1 MQLQANGKILPY
13 PLQKT
18 LLMMKFTALL
28 VLATCL
34 QLQAKTYAQT
44 ITLNVKN
51 SPLEFVLAQLKKQSG
66 YQFFYKDA
74 ALRNAKPVT
83 LEVSNRP
90 FEEVLNLCFKD
101 QPLNWSIVK
110 KTVVIVEKEKDN
122 SMVRVDTVPQSQ
134 ATGVPQTVSGT
145 LLENTGKPIHDAAVA
160 LATATQSDIRYTRTN
175 EQGVF
180 SFSEVPPG
188 SYIIVV
194 THVTYNRVDRKIKV
208 TNAPV
213 SVHISM
219 APFTD
224 EQKEVEVVMN
234 NGYQSKSKATQT
246 GAANVITAKEIEA
259 SPSTNIMERL
269 EGKEPG
275 VLFDLRNNRIQIRGT
290 NGLSATTG
298 LVAPLVVIDGFPAID
313 QNLTNIP
320 SASVD
325 KGNPLTGKVIPAT
338 GNAILSTINPN
349 DIESIT
355 FLKDAA
361 AAAIWGSMAA
371 NGVIVIET
379 KRGRRG
385 MPQVNL
391 NTTWSVS
398 NPANFKNL
406 KTMSGAEYIDLE
418 KELFN
423 LNMYADPITSWK
435 SQEVSDAINTMF
447 RASRGE
453 ITSAQRDSMLDVLGN
468 RNNHGQIKNYLLQ
481 RAVTQ
486 QYNLSL
492 SGGGDNSTYYLSGNY
507 TRNVPVY
514 KSNVNQN
521 YYITSNTTND
531 FFKRRLTIG
540 TNLNYTYAQ
549 SQINTAAINAMS
561 VGNTGLRPYEMLVDD
576 NGVPI
581 QRSIDFTKSVT
592 DSFTRMGYLPWTYN
606 PIDELKYNNFIDT
619 KSTVRMRLSGK
630 GVLTDWLTV
639 EVSGQLQRSNDQ
651 QDNLQNKDSYLTRET
666 LNMATTYNTTTKK
679 LVYGIPLGGIYQ
691 LSNIRGEDYGLRGQ
705 FNINKSFK
713 EHHLNVIA
721 GSEIR
726 QSKVTGTQQTMYG
739 YDDDLGTSVVVNPG
753 VAYNVL
759 TGGTNTLHNFDN
771 GIYRSIR
778 RYLSYYGMLDYGWKN
793 KYFISG
799 SLRYDDAN
807 IVGVDRRHRAQPLW
821 SVGSRWNVSSE
832 PFMQNTYPLNRLS
845 LRATYGVGGN
855 APNGGQNYTT
865 VNIGLTDPYTLLPY
879 TSIGAAANPMLGWET
894 TKTANFGVDAGFFNE
909 RISLT
914 VDVYKKLTENILYS
928 IPVNATYGVTFL
940 QLNAASLKSHGV
952 EVSLTAVPVKTQ
964 NWRWSTNFN
973 FAFNTNKVT
982 DNRFPNNTGSIA
994 PNMIYNNYP
1003 NDNVWAYAWA
1013 GLDSVGQTQVFDS
1026 TGKKL
1031 NSTAGNTSK
1040 KQMKYMGRST
1050 PPYFGGFTNTIQ
1062 YKNFTLTARI
1072 TYYLG
1077 YVVRKIDINSGYP
1090 NSNGVL
1096 SGMLDNSE
1104 ALAHRWRQAGDEATA
1119 KVPGIAHINFN
1130 SLDWYKSADFNVL
1143 NAGNIRFQQLTLGY
1157 SLPQTVIKKINA
1169 FKSITANATISNL
1182 GIIWRANK
1190 EGIDPDYANTSNF
1203 TNLPPSVNYTF
1214 NLNFSF

>member
-13 PLQKT
+13 PSLKT

-28 VLATCL
+28 ILATCL
-34 QLQAKTYAQT
+34 QLQANTYAQT

-90 FEEVLNLCFKD
+90 FEEVLNLCLKD
-101 QPLNWSIVK
+101 QPLSWSIVK
-110 KTVVIVEKEKDN
+110 KTVVILEKENDR
-122 SMVRVDTVPQSQ
+122 SISRTDTLPQNQ
-134 ATGVPQTVSGT
+134 ATGAPQTVSGT
-145 LLENTGKPIHDAAVA
+145 LLENTGKPISGAAVA
-160 LATATQSDIRYTRTN
+160 LTTQGNTRYTNTDER
-175 EQGVF
+175 GVF
-180 SFSEVPPG
+180 SFTGVARG
-188 SYIIVV
+188 SYTIVV
-194 THVTYNRVDRKIKV
+194 THITYNRVDRKVKI
-208 TNAPV
+208 TDAPV
-213 SVHISM
+213 SVHLSM

-246 GAANVITAKEIEA
+246 GAANVISSKEIEA
-259 SPSTNIMERL
+259 SPSTNMLERL
-269 EGKEPG
+269 EGKVPG
-275 VLFDLRNNRIQIRGT
+275 VLFDVRNNRIQVRGT
-290 NGLSATTG
+290 NGLTTNG

-325 KGNPLTGKVIPAT
+325 RNPAAAKIINAT
-338 GNAILSTINPN
+338 GNAILSTLNPN

-379 KRGRRG
+379 KRGKRG
-385 MPQVNL
+385 MPQVNG

-406 KTMSGAEYIDLE
+406 KSMSSAEYIDLE

-423 LNMYADPITSWK
+423 LNMYNDPATGWK
-435 SQEVSDAINTMF
+435 SQEVSEAVNAMF
-447 RASRGE
+447 RAKSGE
-453 ITSAQRDSMLDVLGN
+453 ITAAQRDSILDVLGS
-468 RNNHGQIKNYLLQ
+468 RNNRGQIKDYLLQ

-492 SGGGDNSTYYLSGNY
+492 SGGGDNNTYYLAGNY

-514 KSNVNQN
+514 KSNTNQN

-549 SQINTAAINAMS
+549 SKINTAAINAMS
-561 VGNTGLRPYEMLVDD
+561 IGTTGLRSYDMLADE
-576 NGVPI
+576 NGAPI
-581 QRSIDFTKSVT
+581 QRTIDFTRRVT
-592 DSFTRMGYLPWTYN
+592 DSLTRLGYLPWTYN
-606 PIDELKYNNFIDT
+606 PVDELKYNNFIDT
-619 KSTVRMRLSGK
+619 KSTVRMRLSAK
-630 GVLTDWLTV
+630 GVITNWLSV
-639 EVSGQLQRSNDQ
+639 EVSGQLQRSTDQ
-651 QDNLQNKDSYLTRET
+651 QDNLQNKDSYQTRQIV
-666 LNMATTYNTTTKK
+666 NMATTYNTTTKK
-679 LVYGIPLGGIYQ
+679 VVNGIPVGGIYKMA
-691 LSNIRGEDYGLRGQ
+691 SVRGEDYGLRGQ

-713 EHHLNVIA
+713 DHRFNAIL

-726 QSKVTGTQQTMYG
+726 QNKITGTQQTLYG
-739 YDDDLGTSVVVNPG
+739 YDEDLGSSAIVNPG
-753 VAYNVL
+753 VPYSTLN
-759 TGGTNTLHNFDN
+759 GGSTALGSQDN
-771 GIYRSIR
+771 LIYRSIR

-793 KYFISG
+793 KYFVSG

-807 IVGVDRRHRAQPLW
+807 IVGVDRRNRAQPLW
-821 SVGSRWNVSSE
+821 SAGGRWNVSSE
-832 PFMQNTYPLNRLS
+832 PFMQHTYPLNRLS

-865 VNIGLTDPYTLLPY
+865 VNIGSTDFYSQLPY
-879 TSIGAAANPMLGWET
+879 TSILSPANPMLGWET
-894 TKTANFGVDAGFFNE
+894 TKTTDFGLDAGFFNE

-914 VDVYKKLTENILYS
+914 VDVYKKKTENVLYS
-928 IPVNATYGVTFL
+928 LPVNATYGFNLLEV
-940 QLNAASLKSHGV
+940 NASALKGHGV
-952 EVSLTAVPVKTQ
+952 EVALTAVPVKTP
-964 NWRWSTNFN
+964 NWRWTTNFN
-973 FAFNTNKVT
+973 LAYNTNKVT
-982 DNRFPNNTGSIA
+982 DNRFPNNTGSILS
-994 PNMIYNNYP
+994 NVVYNNFP
-1003 NDNVWAYAWA
+1003 NDFVFAYAWA
-1013 GLDSVGQTQVFDS
+1013 GLDSVGQTQLYDS

-1031 NSTAGNTSK
+1031 NSTAGSTTQ

-1050 PPYFGGFTNTIQ
+1050 PPYFGGFTNTVQ

-1072 TYYLG
+1072 TFYMG
-1077 YVVRKIDINSGYP
+1077 YVFRKMDITGGYP
-1090 NSNGVL
+1090 TTSGVTGLLNNSQVL
-1096 SGMLDNSE
+1096 AG
-1104 ALAHRWRQAGDEATA
+1104 RWRQAGDEATA
-1119 KVPGIAHINFN
+1119 KVPGLAKINFN
-1130 SLDWYKSADFNVL
+1130 SLDWYKYADINVL
-1143 NAGNIRFQQLTLGY
+1143 DASNIRFQQLTLGY
-1157 SLPQTVIKKINA
+1157 ALPQSVLNKIKVFRAI
-1169 FKSITANATISNL
+1169 SANATVSNL

-1190 EGIDPDYANTSNF
+1190 EGLDPDYANNSNF
-1203 TNLPPSVNYTF
+1203 TNLPPPVNYSF

>member
-1 MQLQANGKILPY
+1 MQLPANGKILPY
-13 PLQKT
+13 PLLKT

-28 VLATCL
+28 ILAACL
-34 QLQAKTYAQT
+34 QLQANTYAQT

-74 ALRNAKPVT
+74 ALRNTKPVT
-83 LEVSNRP
+83 LQVSNRP
-90 FEEVLNLCFKD
+90 FEEVLNLCLKD
-101 QPLNWSIVK
+101 QPLSWSIVK
-110 KTVVIVEKEKDN
+110 RTVVILEKEKDN
-122 SMVRVDTVPQSQ
+122 SITRADTVPQNQ
-134 ATGVPQTVSGT
+134 ATGATQTVSGT
-145 LLENTGKPIHDAAVA
+145 LLENTGKPIHGAAVA
-160 LATATQSDIRYTRTN
+160 LTTATQGNTRYSYTD
-175 EQGVF
+175 EQGFF
-180 SFSEVPPG
+180 SFPGIPPG
-188 SYIIVV
+188 SYTIIV
-194 THVTYNRVDRKIKV
+194 THVTYNRVDRKVKV

-213 SVHISM
+213 SVHLSM

-246 GAANVITAKEIEA
+246 GAANVISSKEIEA

-269 EGKEPG
+269 EGKVPG
-275 VLFDLRNNRIQIRGT
+275 VLFDVRNNRIQVRGM

-325 KGNPLTGKVIPAT
+325 RGNPLTAKVINAT
-338 GNAILSTINPN
+338 GNAILSTLNPN

-379 KRGRRG
+379 KRGKRG

-391 NTTWSVS
+391 TTTVS
-398 NPANFKNL
+398 ISKPARFKNL
-406 KTMSGAEYIDLE
+406 KTMSGAEYIDFE

-423 LNMYADPITSWK
+423 LNMYTDPATHWRNP
-435 SQEVSDAINTMF
+435 EVSDAINTMF
-447 RASRGE
+447 RAKRGD
-453 ITSAQRDSMLDVLGN
+453 ITAAQRDSILDVLGS
-468 RNNHGQIKNYLLQ
+468 RNNQRQVKDHLLQ

-492 SGGGDNSTYYLSGNY
+492 SGGGDNNTWYLAGNY

-514 KSNVNQN
+514 KSNANQN

-531 FFKRRLTIG
+531 FFKKRLTIG

-549 SQINTAAINAMS
+549 SQLNTAAINAMS
-561 VGNTGLRPYEMLVDD
+561 LGSTGLRSYDMLVDE
-576 NGVPI
+576 NGAPI
-581 QRSIDFTKSVT
+581 QRSIDFTRRVT
-592 DSFTRMGYLPWTYN
+592 DSLTRLGFLPWTYN
-606 PIDELKYNNFIDT
+606 PIDELRYNNFIDT
-619 KSTVRMRLSGK
+619 KSTVRMRLSAK
-630 GVLTDWLTV
+630 GVITNWLNV

-651 QDNLQNKDSYLTRET
+651 QDNLQNKDSYQNRQY
-666 LNMATTYNTTTKK
+666 LNIATTYNTTTKK
-679 LVYGIPLGGIYQ
+679 VVNGIPVGGIYKM
-691 LSNIRGEDYGLRGQ
+691 SNIRGDDYGLRGQ

-713 EHHLNVIA
+713 EHHFNAIL

-726 QSKVTGTQQTMYG
+726 QSKVTGTQQTLYG
-739 YDDDLGTSVVVNPG
+739 YDEDLGSSVIVNPT
-753 VAYNVL
+753 VAYPLL
-759 TGGTNTLHNFDN
+759 TGGTGTLNNQDN
-771 GIYRSIR
+771 SIYRSIR

-807 IVGVDRRHRAQPLW
+807 IVGVDRRNRAQPLW
-821 SVGSRWNVSSE
+821 SVGGRWNVSSE
-832 PFMQNTYPLNRLS
+832 PFMQNTYPLNRLN

-865 VNIGLTDPYTLLPY
+865 VNIGSTDPYSLLPY
-879 TSIGAAANPMLGWET
+879 TSIGAPANPMLGWET
-894 TKTANFGVDAGFFNE
+894 TKTANFGLDAGFFNE

-914 VDVYKKLTENILYS
+914 IDVYKKVTENILYNL
-928 IPVNATYGVTFL
+928 PVNATYGFSTLEV
-940 QLNAASLKSHGV
+940 NAATVKGHGV
-952 EVSLTAVPVKTQ
+952 EVALTAVPVKTPD
-964 NWRWSTNFN
+964 WRWTTNFN
-973 FAFNTNKVT
+973 LAFNTNKVT
-982 DNRFPNNTGSIA
+982 DNRFLNNTGNTA
-994 PNMIYNNYP
+994 ANQIYNNYP
-1003 NDNVWAYAWA
+1003 NDNVWSYAWA

-1031 NSTAGNTSK
+1031 NSTASSTTQ

-1050 PPYFGGFTNTIQ
+1050 PPYFGGFTNTLQ

-1072 TYYLG
+1072 TFYMG
-1077 YVVRKIDINSGYP
+1077 YVFRKMDITSGYP
-1090 NSNGVL
+1090 SNSGGV
-1096 SGMLDNSE
+1096 SGVVNNSQV
-1104 ALAHRWRQAGDEATA
+1104 LAGRWRQAGDEATA
-1119 KVPGIAHINFN
+1119 KVPGLAKINLN
-1130 SLDWYKSADFNVL
+1130 SLEWYKYADINVL
-1143 NAGNIRFQQLTLGY
+1143 DASNIRFQQLTLGY
-1157 SLPQTVIKKINA
+1157 SLPQTVINKIKV
-1169 FKSITANATISNL
+1169 FKSIAANATVSNL

-1190 EGIDPDYANTSNF
+1190 EGIDPDYANNSNF
-1203 TNLPPSVNYTF
+1203 TNLPPSVNYSF
-1214 NLNFSF
+1214 NLNCSF